1 MQLLG
6 DLVRVPET
14 TFERDVVCEPEELF
28 IFSTENMTALK
39 NFCENVRSSQLQIIQ

>member
-14 TFERDVVCEPEELF
+14 AFERDVVCEPEELF

-39 NFCENVRSSQLQIIQ
+39 NFCENVCSSQLQIIQ